1 VYKCKY
7 PHLFSPVTIAGTTFR
22 NRIFGSPTGTSY
34 LTSRHFP
41 VAETFAYY
49 ERKAIGGAASVCV
62 GDAVIAS
69 DARMNNGHIALND
82 PLSYN
87 SLAYLADAITRHGAV
102 ASIELSH
109 SGSHS
114 HTSAAAGAQLYGP
127 MEYTTEN
134 GYHVL
139 PMTEEQIW
147 KVVGQYADAAALV
160 KRAGFGMVTI
170 HGGHGWLLTEFMSPV
185 TNQRADKWGGSAENR
200 SRFAV
205 EVCRAV
211 RKAVGPNFPIEM
223 RISGS
228 ECNPNGYGIDEG
240 VAIARQLDGELDII
254 HVSAG
259 SHEVWDV
266 FTVTHPDMFLPDGVN
281 VQYAAEI
288 KKHVKNSLVA
298 AVGALS
304 DPALM
309 EEIIASGQADIV
321 EVARGLI
328 ADPDLPRKARAG
340 QEAEINKCMRCL
352 SCFTNLMTKG
362 QFICAINPVIGR
374 EVENKWEIQPA
385 AKKKVLV
392 AGGGVAGMESAL
404 TAARRGHEV
413 ILAEKSGG
421 LGGVLR
427 CEDTVSFKKNLS
439 AFLGNQ
445 EAALK
450 KAGVDI
456 RLNTPVTPELARAIA
471 PDVIIAA
478 VGARPVK
485 PDIPGI
491 DGKNVF
497 GAEDVYYN
505 PELAGESAV
514 ILGGGLVGAELA
526 IHLARLGKKV
536 TIIEMLDVLSDGGNM
551 LQGLAIRL
559 ELARRGVD
567 VHLSTRALEITQSGV
582 LADGPDGQALYGADS
597 VIYAVGQRA
606 LSDEAEALR
615 FLAPEFHRIGDC
627 LAPKNITEAT
637 RAAYNIARDIGRFED
652 A

>member
-1 VYKCKY
+1 MYKCKY
-7 PHLFSPVTIAGTTFR
+7 PRLFSPVVVAGTTFR

-41 VAETFAYY
+41 LAETFAYY
-49 ERKAIGGAASVCV
+49 ERKARGGAASVCV
-62 GDAVIAS
+62 GDAVIAP

-127 MEYTTEN
+127 MEYTTES
-134 GYHVL
+134 GYRVL
-139 PMTEEQIW
+139 PMTDEQIM
-147 KVVGQYADAAALV
+147 KVVGQYANAAALA

-211 RKAVGPNFPIEM
+211 RKAVGPDFPIEM

-228 ECNPNGYGIDEG
+228 ECNPGGYGIDEG

-259 SHEVWDV
+259 SHEIWDV

-298 AVGALS
+298 TVGALS

-340 QEAEINKCMRCL
+340 REAEIDKCMRCL
-352 SCFTNLMTKG
+352 SCFTSLMTKG
-362 QFICAINPVIGR
+362 QFICAVNPVIGR

-385 AKKKVLV
+385 VKKKVLV

-413 ILAEKSGG
+413 ILAEKSGR

-427 CEDTVSFKKNLS
+427 CEDDVSFKKNLS
-439 AFLGNQ
+439 AFLDNQ
-445 EAALK
+445 AAALK

-456 RLNTPVTPELARAIA
+456 RLNTPVTPELARELA

-485 PDIPGI
+485 PNIPGI

-497 GAEDVYYN
+497 GAEDVYLN
-505 PELAGESAV
+505 PDLAGESAV

-526 IHLARLGKKV
+526 IHLARLGKKASIV
-536 TIIEMLDVLSDGGNM
+536 EMQDALSDGGNM
-551 LQGLAIRL
+551 LHGLAIRL
-559 ELARRGVD
+559 ELARRNVA
-567 VHLSTRALEITQSGV
+567 VHLSARALEITRAGV
-582 LADGPDGQALYGADS
+582 LLETPDGKTTCEADS

-606 LSDEAEALR
+606 LSEDAETLR

-637 RAAYNIARDIGRFED
+637 RVSYNIARDIGM

>member
-1 VYKCKY
+1 MYKCKY
-7 PHLFSPVTIAGTTFR
+7 PHLFSPVSIAGTTFR

-62 GDAVIAS
+62 GDAVVAP
-69 DARMNNGHIALND
+69 DARMNNGHIALYD

-87 SLAYLADAITRHGAV
+87 SLAYLADTITRHGAV

-127 MEYTTEN
+127 MEYETEN
-134 GYHVL
+134 GYCVL

-147 KVVGQYADAAALV
+147 KIVGQHADAAALA

-211 RKAVGPNFPIEM
+211 RKAVGPRFPVEI

-228 ECNPNGYGIDEG
+228 ECNPGGYGIEEG
-240 VAIARQLDGELDII
+240 VAIARQLDGEVDLI

-298 AVGALS
+298 TVGALS

-309 EEIIASGQADIV
+309 EEIIASGQADVV

-352 SCFTNLMTKG
+352 SCFSSLMTKG

-374 EVENKWEIQPA
+374 ETENKWEIQPA
-385 AKKKVLV
+385 ARKKVLV
-392 AGGGVAGMESAL
+392 AGGGVAGMEAAL
-404 TAARRGHEV
+404 TAARRGHDV
-413 ILAEKSGG
+413 ILAERSGG

-427 CEDTVSFKKNLS
+427 CEDGVSFKKNLTV
-439 AFLGNQ
+439 FLDNQ
-445 EAALK
+445 AASLK

-456 RLNTPVTPELARAIA
+456 RLNTPVTPELARELA

-478 VGARPVK
+478 VGARPVR

-497 GAEDVYYN
+497 GAEEVYYN
-505 PELAGESAV
+505 PELAGGSAV

-526 IHLARLGKKV
+526 IHLARLGKKA

-559 ELARRGVD
+559 ELGRRGVA
-567 VHLSTRALEITQSGV
+567 VHLSSKALEITETGV
-582 LADGPDGQALYGADS
+582 LAESSGGAATLHEADS
-597 VIYAVGQRA
+597 VIYAVGQRP
-606 LSDEAEALR
+606 LTEDAEALR

-627 LAPKNITEAT
+627 LAPQNITEAT
-637 RAAYNIARDIGRFED
+637 RAAYNIARDIGRFE
-652 A
+652 

>member
-1 VYKCKY
+1 
-7 PHLFSPVTIAGTTFR
+7 
-22 NRIFGSPTGTSY
+22 
-34 LTSRHFP
+34 

-62 GDAVIAS
+62 GDAVIAP

-87 SLAYLADAITRHGAV
+87 ALAYLADAITRHGAV

-114 HTSAAAGAQLYGP
+114 HTSAAAGAQMYGP
-127 MEYTTEN
+127 MEYITEN
-134 GYHVL
+134 GYRVL

-147 KVVGQYADAAALV
+147 KIVGQYADAAALA
-160 KRAGFGMVTI
+160 KRAGFGMVTV

-211 RKAVGPNFPIEM
+211 RKAVGPNFPVEM

-228 ECNPNGYGIDEG
+228 ECNPGGYGIDEG

-309 EEIIASGQADIV
+309 EEILASGQADIV

-328 ADPDLPRKARAG
+328 ADPDLPRKARGG
-340 QEAEINKCMRCL
+340 QESEINKCTRCL
-352 SCFTNLMTKG
+352 SCFSSLMSKG
-362 QFICAINPVIGR
+362 QFICAINPVVGR

-385 AKKKVLV
+385 AKKNVLV
-392 AGGGVAGMESAL
+392 AGGGVAGMEAAL
-404 TAARRGHEV
+404 TAARRGHGV
-413 ILAEKSGG
+413 ILAEKSGV

-427 CEDTVSFKKNLS
+427 CEDGVSFKKNLS
-439 AFLGNQ
+439 AFLDNQ
-445 EAALK
+445 ASALK

-456 RLNTPVTPELARAIA
+456 RLNTPVTPEFARGIA

-478 VGARPVK
+478 IGARPVK

-497 GAEDVYYN
+497 GAEDVYYD

-526 IHLARLGKKV
+526 AHLARLGNKV

-559 ELARRGVD
+559 ELARRNVE
-567 VHLSTRALEITQSGV
+567 VRLSTRALEITRSGV
-582 LADGPDGQALYGADS
+582 LTEGPDGSVFHGSSA

-606 LSDEAEALR
+606 LSEEAEALR
-615 FLAPEFHRIGDC
+615 FIAPEYHRIGDC
-627 LAPKNITEAT
+627 LAPKNIAEAT
-637 RAAYNIARDIGRFED
+637 RVAYNIARDVGRFE
-652 A
+652 